1 MSLLFLAGDGAGDGL
16 SRPVRV
22 VYDRAHG
29 RLSGQIAAMAGGNAE
44 RDFEAAVLPHL
55 DAAYNL
61 ARWLM
66 RNAEDAVQDAVVR
79 ALTYFAGFRGANPRG
94 WFLQIVRNAAYAS
107 MKVNQGARLVPLA
120 AGTDDESG
128 FGTLVPE
135 LADAGDDLESALME
149 SRTRQ
154 NVERLLAALP
164 PELRE
169 AIVLRELQELSY
181 KEISQITET
190 PIGTVMSRLW
200 RARRLL
206 SEMAK
211 GEDER

>member
-1 MSLLFLAGDGAGDGL
+1 
-16 SRPVRV
+16 
-22 VYDRAHG
+22 
-29 RLSGQIAAMAGGNAE
+29 MAERDAE
-44 RDFEAAVLPHL
+44 RDFKTAILPHL

-66 RNAEDAVQDAVVR
+66 RNPEDAEDVMQDAVVR

-107 MKVNQGARLVPLA
+107 MKVNQGLRLVQLA
-120 AGTDDESG
+120 SGTDDEPG
-128 FGTLVPE
+128 FGTLGIE
-135 LADAGDDLESALME
+135 LADTGDDPESALLK
-149 SRTRQ
+149 SRSQQ
-154 NVERLLAALP
+154 NIERLLAALP

-169 AIVLRELQELSY
+169 AIVLRELEELSY

-206 SEMAK
+206 AETARR
-211 GEDER
+211 EDMQ